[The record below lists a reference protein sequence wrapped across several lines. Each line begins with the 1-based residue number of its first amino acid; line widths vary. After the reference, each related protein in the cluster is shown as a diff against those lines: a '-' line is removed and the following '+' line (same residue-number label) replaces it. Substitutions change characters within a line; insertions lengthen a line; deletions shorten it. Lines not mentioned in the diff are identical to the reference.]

1 MGAHVSTLDAPST
14 VKSFDIALQK
24 GNSMKTLLALGCV
37 SACVLL
43 TACGGDSGTT
53 EIQADQIR
61 PAGETVAPPGAGVT
75 LGSNN
80 ENAPSAKPK
89 GE

>member
-1 MGAHVSTLDAPST
+1 VSTLDAPST
-14 VKSFDIALQK
+14 VKLFDITLQK
-24 GNSMKTLLALGCV
+24 GNSMKTLLALGCI

-43 TACGGDSGTT
+43 TGCGDSGTT

-61 PAGETVAPPGAGVT
+61 PTGEAVPPPGAGVK
-75 LGSNN
+75 LGSNDQ
-80 ENAPSAKPK
+80 NAPSAKPK